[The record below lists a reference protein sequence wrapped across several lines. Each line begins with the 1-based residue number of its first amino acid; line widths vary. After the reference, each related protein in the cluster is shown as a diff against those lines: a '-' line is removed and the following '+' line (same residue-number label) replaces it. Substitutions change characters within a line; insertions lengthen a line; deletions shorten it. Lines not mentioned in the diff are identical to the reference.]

1 MFQGIN
7 ETIREK
13 CQVDPLRPVLL
24 GVSGGP
30 DSIFML
36 DTLQQLGYHLIIAH
50 LDHQLRPESSQE
62 AEGIQQIAGE
72 LNIHLVMK
80 TCDVKGYALAHK
92 LSIEQAARQVRYE
105 FLFDQARTLD
115 VQAVAVAHTADD
127 QIETVLLH
135 LLRGTGLSGLTGMQ
149 HRSLPNAWSQT
160 IPLIRPILD
169 IYRSQIMAYL
179 QTRPYQP
186 FQDMSNWDT
195 AYLRNHIRHELL
207 PILENYNPRL
217 RQNIHQL
224 TAILS
229 EEERI
234 MQKVTSEA
242 WEHCLHSQGKG
253 YLQFNKTAFLNQPLA
268 IQRRMIRR
276 AFSVMLSGL
285 SDVEFNHIE
294 QAIQFFQKPS
304 ESGFSQL
311 AASLSIYAEYDSIF
325 IFDQSAE
332 LPTDDWPR
340 LTAPMLIDLDSSGS
354 IQLNGPWNLHYSV
367 LENSPGIYQAALANS
382 DPYQAWLDFDQL
394 ELPLRLRCRQSG
406 DRFRPFGLAGRQI
419 KLSDFMINHKLPQ
432 RARSSWPLVVSQ
444 NEIIWIPGFQIAYAA
459 RLTPQTQRILHLHLV
474 SRPDLTHSKSS
485 IH

>member
-1 MFQGIN
+1 MFQSLN

-13 CQVDPLRPVLL
+13 CRVEPLRPILL

-36 DTLQQLGYHLIIAH
+36 DTLRQLGYHLIIAH

-62 AEGIQQIAGE
+62 AEGIKQIAGE

-92 LSIEQAARQVRYE
+92 FSIEQAARQVRYE
-105 FLFDQARTLD
+105 FLFEQARILD

-135 LLRGTGLSGLTGMQ
+135 LLRGTGLSGLTGMH
-149 HRSLPNAWSQT
+149 HRNLPNAWSQT

-169 IYRSQIMAYL
+169 IYRSQILAYL

-186 FQDMSNWDT
+186 YQDMSNWDT
-195 AYLRNHIRHELL
+195 TYLRNRIRHELL

-217 RQNIHQL
+217 RQNIYQL
-224 TAILS
+224 SAILS
-229 EEERI
+229 EEELVI
-234 MQKVTSEA
+234 QKATGDA
-242 WEHCLHSQGKG
+242 WERCLHSQGKG
-253 YLQFNKTAFLNQPLA
+253 YLQFNKPAFLNQPLA
-268 IQRRMIRR
+268 IQRRMIRH
-276 AFSVMLSGL
+276 AFSVLLSGL

-304 ESGFSQL
+304 ESSFSQL
-311 AASLSIYAEYDSIF
+311 AAGLSIYAECGSIF

-332 LPTDDWPR
+332 LPADHWPQI
-340 LTAPMLIDLDSSGS
+340 AASELIDLDSPGS
-354 IQLNGPWNLHYSV
+354 IQLNGPWILHYTV
-367 LENSPGIYQAALANS
+367 LGSYQDALLNS

-394 ELPLRLRCRQSG
+394 EQPLSLRCRQSG
-406 DRFRPFGLAGRQI
+406 DRFRPLGLAGKQI

-432 RARSSWPLVVSQ
+432 RARSIWPLVASQ
-444 NEIIWIPGFQIAYAA
+444 NKIIWTPGFQIAYAA
-459 RLTPQTQRILHLHLV
+459 RLTPHTKRILHLHLV
-474 SRPDLTHSKSS
+474 SRPV
-485 IH
+485 